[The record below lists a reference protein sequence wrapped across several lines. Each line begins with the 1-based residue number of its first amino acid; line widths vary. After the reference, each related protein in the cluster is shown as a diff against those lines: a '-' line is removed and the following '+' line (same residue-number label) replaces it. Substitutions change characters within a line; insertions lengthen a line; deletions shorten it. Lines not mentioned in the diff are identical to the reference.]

1 MIKDAHSMHMYT
13 IKEMQPFVIVLS
25 ILLVLDP
32 YHVPLCVAWAY

>member
-1 MIKDAHSMHMYT
+1 MIKYAHSMRMYT